1 MIKIEKL
8 ENGKYIIGYL
18 LIDNIQYYLDEEKN
32 VYLKIEDNYC
42 LQKDKKIIDKVKKY
56 LNFSSDV
63 IF

>member
-18 LIDNIQYYLDEEKN
+18 LIDNIQYYLNEEKN

-42 LQKDKKIIDKVKKY
+42 LQKD
-56 LNFSSDV
+56 NFFV
-63 IF
+63 IK